1 MKEEFRYKCH
11 KCLIPIVDEY
21 YYLECLTEL
30 KLQKQKQKLE
40 PKQEPNQELTVQ
52 DFIKRLAEAGITID
66 LKSIMNTKKEKD
78 K

>member
-1 MKEEFRYKCH
+1 MVIAMSEETGKWLPYNTDGSSHDCK
-11 KCLIPIVDEY
+11 
-21 YYLECLTEL
+21 TNG
-30 KLQKQKQKLE
+30 QKQKLE